1 MRGAGSEEAKVLW
14 ELLET
19 EREAARRAD
28 AMGLLTIQSMKR
40 DALVDLVKVPDHE
53 RMELVR
59 YAREN
64 LRRIRTLLNCYEG
77 SLGIEKAPQTYG
89 NKGRLRV
96 LGGNGTP

>member
-1 MRGAGSEEAKVLW
+1 MSEEAKVLW

-28 AMGLLTIQSMKR
+28 AMALLTIQSMKR
-40 DALVDLVKVPDHE
+40 EALLDLAKVPNHE

-64 LRRIRTLLNCYEG
+64 LRRIRTLLSCYEG
-77 SLGIEKAPQTYG
+77 TLGIEKAPQTYG
-89 NKGRLRV
+89 NSGRLRV
-96 LGGNGTP
+96 IAGNGT

>member
-1 MRGAGSEEAKVLW
+1 MSEEAKVLW
-14 ELLET
+14 ELLKT

-28 AMGLLTIQSMKR
+28 AMGLLTLQSMKR
-40 DALVDLVKVPDHE
+40 DAMEGLAKVPDHE

-64 LRRIRTLLNCYEG
+64 LRRIRTLLSCYEG

-89 NKGRLRV
+89 NSGRLRV
-96 LGGNGTP
+96 TVGNGGT

>member
-1 MRGAGSEEAKVLW
+1 MKRSGEAKGLW
-14 ELLET
+14 ELLEA

-28 AMGLLTIQSMKR
+28 ALALLTIQSMKR
-40 DALVDLVKVPDHE
+40 DALAELGNVADHE

-64 LRRIRTLLNCYEG
+64 LRRIRTLLKCYEG

-89 NKGRLRV
+89 NSGRLRV
-96 LGGNGTP
+96 VAGNGT